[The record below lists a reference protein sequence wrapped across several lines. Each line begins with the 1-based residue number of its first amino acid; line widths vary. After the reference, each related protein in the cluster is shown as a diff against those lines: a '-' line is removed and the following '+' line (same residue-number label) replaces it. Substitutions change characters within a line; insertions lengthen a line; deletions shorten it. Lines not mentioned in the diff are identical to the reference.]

1 MKKYRYAKIRE
12 IVQDQIIE
20 TQEELAQALE
30 REGIAVTQAT
40 ISRDIK
46 EMMLVKVPYRSG
58 RYRYALSS
66 EEPMLLAKNRLVD
79 IFTHTIVKIEYSGNI
94 VVIRTT
100 PGSANAVAF
109 ALDNLELLHIIGTL
123 AGDDTILLVVEEG
136 YAAADI
142 KAEIYQ
148 IFHED

>member
-12 IVQDQIIE
+12 IVQDQVIE

-58 RYRYALSS
+58 HYRYALSS
-66 EEPMLLAKNRLVD
+66 EEPMLLAKNRLID
-79 IFTHTIVKIEYSGNI
+79 IFAHTIVKIECSGNI
-94 VVIRTT
+94 VVIHTT

-109 ALDNLELLHIIGTL
+109 ALDNLNLSHIIGTL

-136 YAAADI
+136 YSAADI
-142 KAEIYQ
+142 KTEIYQ

>member
-58 RYRYALSS
+58 HYRYALSS
-66 EEPMLLAKNRLVD
+66 EEPMLLAKNRLID
-79 IFTHTIVKIEYSGNI
+79 IFAHTIVKIECSGNI
-94 VVIRTT
+94 VVIHTT

-109 ALDNLELLHIIGTL
+109 ALDNLNLPHIIGTL

-136 YAAADI
+136 YSAVDI
-142 KAEIYQ
+142 KTEIYQ

>member
-12 IVQDQIIE
+12 IVQEQVIE
-20 TQEELAQALE
+20 TQEDLAHALE
-30 REGIAVTQAT
+30 REGIEVTQAT

-58 RYRYALSS
+58 HYRYALSS
-66 EEPMLLAKNRLVD
+66 EEPMLLAKNRLID
-79 IFTHTIVKIEYSGNI
+79 IFAHTIVKIECSAN
-94 VVIRTT
+94 VVVVHTT

-109 ALDNLELLHIIGTL
+109 ALDNLGLPHVIGSL

-136 YAAADI
+136 HPATEI
-142 KAEIYQ
+142 KSEIYKV
-148 IFHED
+148 FHED